1 MIENER
7 ICMMALTMTE
17 GLGNAKTRVLLEHFG
32 TASEIFTV
40 RHRLWEM
47 VCGGGGNYLP
57 MQIARQIEEGMRRA
71 EREVRFIEQHRICLY
86 VITDEDYPYR
96 LRECFDPPVVCYYR
110 GNANLNASKVVSVVG
125 TRRATEYGLRHAEE
139 LVKGIAAACPGTLVV
154 SGLAYGIDI
163 CAHRQA
169 LRSGL
174 PTIGVMA
181 HGQDDLY
188 PRIHRETALQMLNRG
203 GLLTDYPSETIIR
216 GENFLKRNRLIA
228 GLADAIVVV
237 ESPERSGALSTAAHA
252 FAYNRDVF
260 AFPGRVEDDHTVGCN
275 RLIRELKAKLITSS
289 IDLIDSMMWNNRPI
303 PN

>member
-1 MIENER
+1 MIDNER
-7 ICMMALTMTE
+7 LCMMALTMTE
-17 GLGNAKTRVLLEHFG
+17 GLGNDKTRVLLEHFG

-57 MQIARQIEEGMRRA
+57 MQIARQMEEGMRRA
-71 EREVRFIEQHRICLY
+71 EREVRFMEQHHIHLY

-125 TRRATEYGLRHAEE
+125 TRRATECGLRHAEE
-139 LVKGIAAACPGTLVV
+139 LVKGIAAACPGTIIV

-163 CAHRQA
+163 RAHRQA

-188 PRIHRETALQMLNRG
+188 PRNHRETALQMLDRG

-228 GLADAIVVV
+228 GLADAVVVV

-289 IDLIDSMMWNNRPI
+289 IDLIDSMMWNDRPI